1 MASWSSS
8 SSVSAADGGLG
19 GSVTHDPPHLDVGR
33 PTPFWS
39 AIAPARRA
47 CGTHGGSV
55 TRDPPY
61 GCEPVSGAIPRI
73 RGVDNTFPGGHGTPR
88 GVRGGSVRRD
98 PPYGCEPVSGAI
110 PRLRG
115 VDNTFPGGHGTPRGV
130 LGGPVPRDPPYG
142 CEPMRVAQHL
152 LFVGWIKHL
161 AWRPWHASRRAR
173 RIGTT

>member
-33 PTPFWS
+33 TTPFLS

-73 RGVDNTFPGGHGTPR
+73 
-88 GVRGGSVRRD
+88 
-98 PPYGCEPVSGAI
+98 
-110 PRLRG
+110 RG